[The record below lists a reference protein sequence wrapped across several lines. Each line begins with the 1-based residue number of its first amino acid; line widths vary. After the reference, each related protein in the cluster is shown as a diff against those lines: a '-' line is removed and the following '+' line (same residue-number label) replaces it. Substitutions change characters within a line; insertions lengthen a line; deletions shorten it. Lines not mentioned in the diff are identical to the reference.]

1 MTRPTPGQLPAVQSA
16 RILDGK
22 VSIVVLNWNAR
33 PFLARCLD
41 SIVHHTREPYELI
54 VVDNGSDD
62 GSPEVVEQMVR
73 LHPEVGIT
81 FLRNTEN
88 HYFSHGYNQ
97 GFAASAADAEYVM
110 VFCNDVEAKEDGWL
124 GDFVGAIQGPNIIAA
139 GSGAV
144 SRLSDEQRE
153 IFRRNNPR
161 YSTPGLTRRMRRCID
176 DPTFAYTHI
185 YGYCFLLNKR
195 LLARTGLYLEGGDFR
210 QYHSDW
216 EWYVR
221 FKALGYDIGLIAPRV
236 HHWHSVSELIEF
248 YPHLYQDLVD
258 KLAQP
263 ELVGHYL
270 QHGRPLYR
278 EESGYRELQRLAC
291 EVEGSKRGR

>member
-1 MTRPTPGQLPAVQSA
+1 MRRATPGQRPAARSA
-16 RILDGK
+16 RIIDGK

-41 SIVHHTREPYELI
+41 SIVRYTREPYELI

-62 GSPEVVEQMVR
+62 GSPEVVEQTVR
-73 LHPEVGIT
+73 VHPEVDVT
-81 FLRNTEN
+81 FLRNAEN
-88 HYFSHGYNQ
+88 RYFSQGYNQ

-124 GDFVGAIQGPNIIAA
+124 SDFVAAIQAPNVIAV

-144 SRLSDEQRE
+144 APLSDEQRK
-153 IFRRNNPR
+153 IFHRNNPR
-161 YSTPGLTRRMRRCID
+161 YPAPGLTRRMRRCIN
-176 DPTFAYTHI
+176 DPTFAYTHL
-185 YGYCFLLNKR
+185 YGYCFLLKKS
-195 LLARTGLYLEGGDFR
+195 LLTRTGLYLEGGDFR

-221 FKALGYDIGLIAPRV
+221 FKVLGYDIGLITPRV
-236 HHWHSVSELIEF
+236 HHWHSVSELIAY
-248 YPHLYQDLVD
+248 YPHLYRDLLE

-263 ELVGHYL
+263 ELVGQYL
-270 QHGRPLYR
+270 KHGRPLYA
-278 EESGYRELQRLAC
+278 EESGYRELQRHGRGA
-291 EVEGSKRGR
+291 EGSTRGR

>member
-1 MTRPTPGQLPAVQSA
+1 MTRPTPGQLPKA
-16 RILDGK
+16 RSVRIVDGK

-33 PFLARCLD
+33 AFLARCLD
-41 SIVHHTREPYELI
+41 SIAHHTREPYELI

-62 GSPEVVEQMVR
+62 GSPALVERMAR
-73 LHPEVGIT
+73 RHPEIAIT
-81 FLRNTEN
+81 LLRNAEN
-88 HYFSHGYNQ
+88 RYFSHGYNQ

-124 GDFVGAIQGPNIIAA
+124 DDFVTAIRARNVVAV

-144 SRLSDEQRE
+144 SRLSDEQRA

-161 YSTPGLTRRMRRCID
+161 YATPELTRRMRRCVAD
-176 DPTFAYTHI
+176 STFAYTHI

-221 FKALGYDIGLIAPRV
+221 FRALGYDIGLITPRV
-236 HHWHSVSELIEF
+236 HHWHSVSELIRF
-248 YPHLYQDLVD
+248 YPHRYQDLVE

-263 ELVGHYL
+263 RLLERYL
-270 QHGRPLYR
+270 KDGRPLYE
-278 EESGYRELQRLAC
+278 EESGYHELQRQAC
-291 EVEGSKRGR
+291 EAKGSTRGR

>member
-1 MTRPTPGQLPAVQSA
+1 MKRSAPGQLPVAGSA
-16 RILDGK
+16 PTVDGK

-41 SIVHHTREPYELI
+41 SLVCHTREPYELI

-62 GSPEVVEQMVR
+62 GSPEVVERMVR
-73 LHPEVGIT
+73 AHPEVDIT

-88 HYFSHGYNQ
+88 RYFSQGYNQ

-124 GDFVGAIQGPNIIAA
+124 GDFLAAIRVPNVIAV
-139 GSGAV
+139 GSGSV
-144 SRLSDEQRE
+144 SRLSDEQRA

-161 YSTPGLTRRMRRCID
+161 YPAPGLTRRMRRCID
-176 DPTFAYTHI
+176 DQAFVYTHI
-185 YGYCFLLNKR
+185 YGYCFLLKKS
-195 LLARTGLYLEGGDFR
+195 LLTRTGLYLEGGDFR

-221 FKALGYDIGLIAPRV
+221 FKVLGYDIGLIAPRV

-248 YPHLYQDLVD
+248 YPHLYRDLVE
-258 KLAQP
+258 KLGQP

-270 QHGRPLYR
+270 KHGRPLYE
-278 EESGYRELQRLAC
+278 EESGCRELQRQAR
-291 EVEGSKRGR
+291 EAEGSTRGR